1 MQVVGLG
8 CRLGKVTLPY
18 LTLPVHGILRL
29 VQPVG
34 PDLYCN
40 LSFGIGLCVKDCDE
54 LDVFPV
60 GIETGFEGVDGL
72 S

>member
-1 MQVVGLG
+1 MPPNL
-8 CRLGKVTLPY
+8 TLPY
-18 LTLPVHGILRL
+18 LTLPFHGILRL

-40 LSFGIGLCVKDCDE
+40 LSTGMGLRVKDCDE

-72 S
+72 G